1 LSDLVEIDDLGLL
14 DGHDLRAVFSQIS
27 EPQLVEA
34 LSGTDPSL
42 RAQLLKK
49 LSPVQAIR
57 LAAEIDVRGSIEP
70 NCVRLAQD
78 AVIEVLC
85 RLSRCGQVA
94 FDIPGDMVA

>member
-14 DGHDLRAVFSQIS
+14 DSHDLRAVFSQVS

-34 LSGTDPSL
+34 LTGIDPAL
-42 RAQLLKK
+42 RAQLLRK
-49 LSPVQAIR
+49 LSTALASR
-57 LAAEIDVRGSIEP
+57 LAVEIDARGSVEP
-70 NCVRLAQD
+70 IAVTLAQG
-78 AVIEVLC
+78 AVVEVLC

>member
-1 LSDLVEIDDLGLL
+1 MSDLVEIDDLGLL

-34 LSGTDPSL
+34 LSGTDPALAHNCSESC
-42 RAQLLKK
+42 RPPW
-49 LSPVQAIR
+49 PVGSR
-57 LAAEIDVRGSIEP
+57 PEIDARGSVEP
-70 NCVRLAQD
+70 VAVRLAQD
-78 AVIEVLC
+78 AVVEALC